1 MSKAIVNL
9 RLAVSAQA
17 NPAKPVLSAALGRSQ
32 NRQLMRGG
40 KV

>member
-1 MSKAIVNL
+1 MSKVIVNPL
-9 RLAVSAQA
+9 PAVSAQA
-17 NPAKPVLSAALGRSQ
+17 NPAKPVLSAELGRSQ